1 MAILCGKGLLTNLLR
16 HTLTMSHH
24 SHLLTSTL
32 RALSFFLLA
41 LAYVFPV
48 AAEPQKIFICKD
60 GEIFPVFEPAKL
72 LRSDIDGSNLTTIR
86 TSTIDSLRGCHYD
99 SVADK
104 IFVYDNDPSDSQFKI
119 FRTNPDNS
127 GQMALQFP
135 FNGEQLLRIIGTFAG
150 DNFNTQLVD
159 GPGPALFW
167 GDPDNHQINFS
178 SSLNSREFGPPNKNN
193 PQTLFT
199 TQGAGVYIPIDL
211 EIDPFE
217 KYLYVGNDNGNGTG
231 AITKIALNE
240 SGSSVIVSS
249 TSRTVNGI
257 ALDPYGHRIFWTQSD
272 NRVFVSDLNGN
283 DSVELTSLLAET
295 IDISHERFDIEYD
308 PDEDKIYWLEYARP
322 LVIGGG
328 TPPPGRLMK
337 ANSDGTNSEVVIA
350 DIGYRA
356 IFLSLQYG
364 TLRPKL
370 SSPGKNTNHTSKFE
384 LFYQLPELPS
394 SGSVEVT
401 LKQAGSPIASFTMPN
416 EVALVTEISPF
427 AGNSN
432 IGNSVVSATGFPI
445 PEGKYDIE
453 LSYQDAAGN
462 PPNISVSKDVELI
475 RPTATPT
482 NTPTPTFT
490 PTRTATPTR
499 TPTAT
504 ATNTP
509 TRTPTQTATPS
520 PTTTPTTTPTL
531 IPTLTPTA
539 TPTETAAVILPTS
552 TPEAT
557 PTTGPTQQQITP
569 TPEPVPTQCISA
581 AAAPTIKVKRGQTIL
596 TVAAKKNARLTFIA
610 KPIGSPLRKVI
621 RKTVTAPKNG
631 RLTFSFGKLKRGA
644 WEFSYSIKIKKITS
658 QSCPLQRKI

>member
-1 MAILCGKGLLTNLLR
+1 
-16 HTLTMSHH
+16 MSHH
-24 SHLLTSTL
+24 SHFLTSTF
-32 RALSFFLLA
+32 RALSFLLIA
-41 LAYVFPV
+41 LAYVLPV
-48 AAEPQKIFICKD
+48 SAQPQKIFICRD
-60 GEIFPVFEPAKL
+60 GEFANPITQFGKL
-72 LRSDIDGSNLTTIR
+72 LRADIDGSNLTTIR
-86 TSTIDSLRGCHYD
+86 TSTIDSVRGCYYD
-99 SVADK
+99 SSTDQL
-104 IFVYDNDPSDSQFKI
+104 FVVDVDPSDSQFKI

-127 GQMALQFP
+127 GQVALQFP
-135 FNGEQLLRIIGTFAG
+135 FNGEPLLRIIGTFAR
-150 DNFNTQLVD
+150 DDFNTQLVD

-231 AITKIALNE
+231 AITKIALDE
-240 SGSSVIVSS
+240 SGSSVIVSP

-257 ALDPYGHRIFWTQSD
+257 ALDPYGRRIFWTQSD

-283 DSVELTSLLAET
+283 NSVELTSLLAEP
-295 IDISHERFDIEYD
+295 IDVSHERFDIEYD

-350 DIGYRA
+350 NIGYRA

-370 SSPGKNTNHTSKFE
+370 SSPRENTTHTSKFE

-416 EVALVTEISPF
+416 VVALVNEISPF
-427 AGNSN
+427 EGDSN

-462 PPNISVSKDVELI
+462 TPNISVSKDVTLI

-482 NTPTPTFT
+482 STPTPTFT

-520 PTTTPTTTPTL
+520 PTTTPTSTLTP
-531 IPTLTPTA
+531 TPTA
-539 TPTETAAVILPTS
+539 TPTETAVVILPTA

-557 PTTGPTQQQITP
+557 PTTGPTQQQVTP

-581 AAAPTIKVKRGQTIL
+581 AAAPTIKVKRGQTSL
-596 TVAAKKNARLTFIA
+596 SVSVKKGARLTFTA
-610 KPIGSPLRKVI
+610 KPTGSPVRKAI
-621 RKTVTAPKNG
+621 RKSVTALKNG
-631 RLTFSFGKLKRGA
+631 KLTFSLGKLKSGT
-644 WEFSYSIKIKKITS
+644 WEFSYSIKIKRITS
-658 QSCPLQRKI
+658 QSCPLLRNI